1 MTEPNTISIPTPH
14 GVVEAVRLG
23 PESTSAEW
31 EATFPDGTRKSYF
44 GEENHVRQMIELEA
58 GASHDDL

>member
-1 MTEPNTISIPTPH
+1 MSEPNTISIPIPL
-14 GVVEAVRLG
+14 GVVKAVRLG

-44 GEENHVRQMIELEA
+44 GDADHVRGMIELEA
-58 GASHDDL
+58 GI